1 MPTALTRHARL
12 LIAVLILLAA
22 GLTTAAGLSP
32 QDRQAEPADMIVFN
46 ARIWTADP
54 ERPAAEWLAARGGT
68 ILALGDGDAWRA
80 HASDGT
86 QFIDAKGRRV
96 LPGLIDCHVHLANA
110 ANDMRALDLRQASSR
125 EDLLDMLR
133 RHAATLAEGAWLVGT
148 RWSSESWP
156 DQRPPNADEIDEAT
170 DGRPAVLI
178 RMDGHSL
185 IASRSA
191 LEAAGINKDGPSD
204 PPGGTIGRDE
214 AGKPTGAIYE
224 QAMGLV
230 NRHVVQPEVDMSEL
244 LTRAVAE
251 VNRNGIT
258 SVGAIEGQEAALYLI
273 ALDGTGKLSLRAYI
287 SLSGGGD
294 SVAEW
299 KPLLEFG
306 KANREPSPHV
316 RIIGF
321 KGYMD
326 GSLGSRTAWM
336 MQPYEDNEMAVD
348 KAADNAGYPL
358 AMAAS
363 GELEGLIHEGAEMGL
378 QPIVHAIGDRAN
390 KTLLDWYAGLSEE
403 QRTKLRPRVEH
414 TQHLLP
420 EDVARFGHLGVI
432 ASMQPYH
439 KADDGRYAEQRLG
452 PERIRS
458 SYAFRGLLDSGAIL
472 AFGSDWP
479 VVSVNPFLGI
489 HAAVSAQTLDGRTF
503 VPEQSI
509 TVEEALVAY
518 TRDAAKALN
527 AERVGSLKAGH
538 FADFILLDRDVLELE
553 PADLPQTQVL
563 LTVMD
568 GRVVHSVPR

>member
-1 MPTALTRHARL
+1 MPAMLRL
-12 LIAVLILLAA
+12 LLLAA
-22 GLTTAAGLSP
+22 VFCPFLFHSQSPAQPGEQAAP
-32 QDRQAEPADMIVFN
+32 AELILFN

-54 ERPAAEWLAARGGT
+54 QRPEAQWLAVRGGLV
-68 ILALGDGDAWRA
+68 LALGDGDAWRDMA
-80 HASDGT
+80 GEDT
-86 QFIDAKGRRV
+86 QFIDAQGRRV

-170 DGRPAVLI
+170 AGRPAVLI

-185 IASRSA
+185 VASRSA

-214 AGKPTGAIYE
+214 AGQPTGAVYE

-230 NRHVVQPEVDMSEL
+230 NRHVVQPEVDMTEL
-244 LTRAVAE
+244 LSKAVTEA
-251 VNRNGIT
+251 NRNGIT
-258 SVGAIEGQEAALYLI
+258 SVGAIEGRSATQALI
-273 ALDGTGKLSLRAYI
+273 ALDEAGKLPLRVNI

-294 SVAEW
+294 TIEQW
-299 KPLLEFG
+299 RPLLDWG

-348 KAADNAGYPL
+348 KAPDNAGYPL

-390 KTLLDWYAGLSEE
+390 KTLLDWYAGLSDE
-403 QRTKLRPRVEH
+403 QRRALRPRVEH

-420 EDVARFGHLGVI
+420 EDVARFGQLGVI

-452 PERIRS
+452 PERIKT

-489 HAAVSAQTLDGRTF
+489 HAAVTARTLDGKTF

-509 TVEEALVAY
+509 TVEEALLAY
-518 TRDAAKALN
+518 TRDAAGALL
-527 AERVGSLKAGH
+527 ADRAGVLKPGN
-538 FADFILLDRDVLELE
+538 FADFVVLDRDVLSVE
-553 PADLPQTQVL
+553 PEQIAQVAVRV
-563 LTVMD
+563 TVMN
-568 GRVVHSVPR
+568 GQVVHQHD

>member
-1 MPTALTRHARL
+1 
-12 LIAVLILLAA
+12 
-22 GLTTAAGLSP
+22 
-32 QDRQAEPADMIVFN
+32 
-46 ARIWTADP
+46 
-54 ERPAAEWLAARGGT
+54 
-68 ILALGDGDAWRA
+68 
-80 HASDGT
+80 
-86 QFIDAKGRRV
+86 V

-110 ANDMRALDLRQASSR
+110 ANDMRALDLRQATSR
-125 EDLLDMLR
+125 GHLLELLR

-170 DGRPAVLI
+170 AGRPAVLI

-191 LEAAGINKDGPSD
+191 LEAAGIDRDGPSD

-214 AGKPTGAIYE
+214 SGRPTGAIYE
-224 QAMGLV
+224 QAMGIV
-230 NRHVVQPEVDMSEL
+230 NQHIVQPEVDMAEL
-244 LTRAVAE
+244 LARAIAE
-251 VNRNGIT
+251 ANRNGIT
-258 SVGAIEGQEAALYLI
+258 SVGAIEGRSATEALI
-273 ALDGTGKLSLRAYI
+273 ALDEAGKLPLRVNV

-294 SVAEW
+294 TIEQW
-299 KPLLEFG
+299 RPLLDWG
-306 KANREPSPHV
+306 KANREPSPLV

-336 MQPYEDNEMAVD
+336 MQPYADNAMAVD

-358 AMAAS
+358 AMAGS
-363 GELEGLIHEGAEMGL
+363 GELEALIHEGAEMGL

-403 QRTKLRPRVEH
+403 HRRRLRPRVEH

-420 EDVARFGHLGVI
+420 EDVRRFGELGVI

-452 PERIRS
+452 PERIKT
-458 SYAFRGLLDSGAIL
+458 SYAFRGLLDSGATL

-479 VVSVNPFLGI
+479 VVTVNPFAGI
-489 HAAVSAQTLDGRTF
+489 HAAVTARTLDGKIF

-509 TVEEALVAY
+509 TVEEALLAY
-518 TRDAAKALN
+518 TRNAARALL
-527 AERVGSLKAGH
+527 AERAGVLKPGN
-538 FADFILLDRDVLELE
+538 FADFVLLDRDVLSVELDNV
-553 PADLPQTQVL
+553 AQISVR
-563 LTVMD
+563 LTVMN
-568 GRVVHSVPR
+568 GRVVHPQ

>member
-1 MPTALTRHARL
+1 MLRFM
-12 LIAVLILLAA
+12 VLLAA
-22 GLTTAAGLSP
+22 ICPFLLTLPAAG
-32 QDRQAEPADMIVFN
+32 QEQEKQPADLILFN
-46 ARIWTADP
+46 AKIWTADP
-54 ERPAAEWLAARGGT
+54 ERPQAEWLASRDGI
-68 ILALGDGDAWRA
+68 ILALGDGEAWRD
-80 HASDGT
+80 HATDGT
-86 QFIDAKGRRV
+86 RFVDGQGRRV

-110 ANDMRALDLRQASSR
+110 ANDMRALDLRQAQSR

-191 LEAAGINKDGPSD
+191 LEAAGITRDGPSD
-204 PPGGTIGRDE
+204 PAGGTIGRDE
-214 AGKPTGAIYE
+214 SGVPTGAIYE

-230 NRHVVQPEVDMSEL
+230 NEHIVQAEVDMAEL
-244 LTRAVAE
+244 LVRAVREA
-251 VNRNGIT
+251 NRNGIT
-258 SVGAIEGQEAALYLI
+258 SVGAIEGRGGAEALI
-273 ALDGTGKLSLRAYI
+273 ALDEADKLPLRVVV

-294 SVAEW
+294 TIEQW
-299 KPLLEFG
+299 RPLMDWG
-306 KANREPSPHV
+306 VANREPSPNV

-336 MQPYEDNEMAVD
+336 MEPYEDNEMAVD

-363 GELEGLIHEGAEMGL
+363 GELEALIQEGAGMGL

-390 KTLLDWYAGLSEE
+390 HVLLNWYAGLSEE
-403 QRTKLRPRVEH
+403 QRRTLRPRVEH

-420 EDVARFGHLGVI
+420 EDVARFGELGVI

-452 PERIRS
+452 PERIKT
-458 SYAFRGLLDSGAIL
+458 SYAFRGLLDSGATL

-479 VVSVNPFLGI
+479 VVTVNPFAGI
-489 HAAVSAQTLDGRTF
+489 HAAVTGATLDGKIF

-518 TRDAAKALN
+518 TRDAARALL
-527 AERVGSLKAGH
+527 AEKVGVLKPGN
-538 FADFILLDRDVLELE
+538 FADFIVLDRDVLSIE
-553 PADLPQTQVL
+553 PSEIPQTQVKMTL
-563 LTVMD
+563 KGGYVAYPPF
-568 GRVVHSVPR
+568 RQ